1 LLCRDDFLLN
11 SNHFPAFHVSLRK
24 QSAKENTAALQQS
37 VVSKLAILTV
47 CSLRFKGEIE
57 RNASME
63 KISGVVLVFYF
74 LLDDQF
80 AENSP
85 MFTEKY
91 MTNAMYYIHILL
103 IINPKLFPFHDSK
116 LDSLAKVCQN
126 AVLWI

>member
-1 LLCRDDFLLN
+1 
-11 SNHFPAFHVSLRK
+11 
-24 QSAKENTAALQQS
+24 
-37 VVSKLAILTV
+37 
-47 CSLRFKGEIE
+47 
-57 RNASME
+57 ME